1 MKLNKLI
8 CSLMIIGSTSL
19 TACMPSNVGGANN
32 ASVTSESAHTES
44 NVASKNGLPTDAR
57 ETVDYVAKGIASAA
71 LDLPFGP
78 LKFISN
84 FAIDGIITAIFGEQK
99 DQTLE
104 TLEQMNK
111 KLDKIYT
118 NLETAIGI
126 SETTATTLSQFYA
139 SNMMNDWANGLS
151 KIDNLANEVTSK
163 YSNLA
168 TQRVFGNSITSG
180 QLEKLYAYAQQ
191 QGKSK
196 DTLLALDAMINYRTS
211 KVGTSSDLF
220 NAFSTNFKS
229 SGGSGEI
236 MVKLNKGKQNY
247 LNALVNIAA
256 HPDFMAKIH
265 DFNGQILLY
274 QSKIF
279 GSYQKLYN
287 IQLAQLAYRYAS
299 GANIQLSN
307 LDLHDVKATGFEGFK
322 QAVLVL
328 NETYNRLFAQL
339 TSEIK
344 TNFSPINDAELYSF
358 VNVVFNSERPLLD
371 KNTFVLNNQGTIH
384 PGSCIINNLTFNEVN
399 RSSGNNAG
407 VATLGARCVVK
418 YDSQRHEATYIN
430 TSIDIP
436 YVMSGGVI
444 KRYAVS
450 GIYFDQQSQ
459 QLKTADQTGN
469 TATDLNS
476 DDVNKLCASGND
488 IGRNRNVVD
497 LADNKYVSRE
507 GARFYQEFGIKADT
521 NVFIYPVKDATDK
534 KDTGLP
540 SKDWT
545 RVRGTYSAEIKAGL
559 HKVNWVKK
567 PDMDTYNT
575 SYLGLANGKAFCV
588 NMIAYH
594 YNNNDSVKTE
604 FGIHGVGNNS
614 LRVDNKNIT
623 FNSGNYLQISGLI
636 FKENELNDKPYDWGL
651 NGIGLWNITS
661 STPTPVYTTENYSK
675 IQ

>member
-8 CSLMIIGSTSL
+8 CSLMIIGSASL

-32 ASVTSESAHTES
+32 ASVTSENTYNES
-44 NVASKNGLPTDAR
+44 NVVLRNGLPTDGR
-57 ETVDYVAKGIASAA
+57 EMVDYVAKGIASAA

-139 SNMMNDWANGLS
+139 SNMMNDWSNGLS
-151 KIDNLANEVTSK
+151 KIDNLANDVTSK

-168 TQRVFGNSITSG
+168 TQRVFGSSITSE
-180 QLEKLYAYAQQ
+180 QLEKLYAYAQK
-191 QGKSK
+191 QGKSN
-196 DTLLALDAMINYRTS
+196 DTLLALDAIVNYRSS

-220 NAFSTNFKS
+220 NAFSANFKS
-229 SGGSGEI
+229 TGGNGQI
-236 MVKLNKGKQNY
+236 MVKLNKGKESYFRAIN
-247 LNALVNIAA
+247 NIAA

-299 GANIQLSN
+299 GANIQLNN
-307 LDLHDVKATGFEGFK
+307 LDLHDVKATGLEGFK

-328 NETYNRLFAQL
+328 NATYNRLFTQL

-344 TNFSPINDAELYSF
+344 TNFSPINDAELYNF
-358 VNVVFNSERPLLD
+358 INTVFNSERPLLD
-371 KNTFVLNNQGTIH
+371 KNTFVLNSQGTIN
-384 PGSCIINNLTFNEVN
+384 PGSCIINNFTFNEVN

-436 YVMSGGVI
+436 YVMSGGDI

-459 QLKTADQTGN
+459 PLKTADQTGN

-488 IGRNRNVVD
+488 LGRNRNVVD

-507 GARFYQEFGIKADT
+507 GARFYQKFGIKADT

-534 KDTGLP
+534 KETGLP

-545 RVRGTYSAEIKAGL
+545 RVSGTYSTEIKADL

-567 PDMDTYNT
+567 PDMETYNT

-604 FGIHGVGNNS
+604 FGVHGIGNNS
-614 LRVDNKNIT
+614 LRTDNKNIT
-623 FNSGNYLQISGLI
+623 FNNGNSLQISGLI
-636 FKENELNDKPYDWGL
+636 FKEYELNDKPYDWGL
-651 NGIGLWNITS
+651 NGMGFWNITS
-661 STPTPVYTTENYSK
+661 SQPAPVYTTENYSQ

>member
-32 ASVTSESAHTES
+32 ALVTSESAHTES

-168 TQRVFGNSITSG
+168 TQRVFGSSITSG
-180 QLEKLYAYAQQ
+180 QLEKLYTYAQQ

-358 VNVVFNSERPLLD
+358 VNVVFNSERPLLAR
-371 KNTFVLNNQGTIH
+371 NTFVLNNQGTIH
-384 PGSCIINNLTFNEVN
+384 PGSCIINNFTFNEVN

-407 VATLGARCVVK
+407 VATLGARCIVK

-430 TSIDIP
+430 ASIDIP

-450 GIYFDQQSQ
+450 GVYFDQQSQ

-476 DDVNKLCASGND
+476 DDVNKLCNTSND
-488 IGRNRNVVD
+488 IGRGWNVNKV
-497 LADNKYVSRE
+497 ADNVWGKISRY
-507 GARFYQEFGIKADT
+507 YQGFEINTDA
-521 NVFIYPVKDATDK
+521 NVYIYPVKYTPAENEIA
-534 KDTGLP
+534 GLP
-540 SKDWT
+540 ANSWT
-545 RVRGTYSAEIKAGL
+545 TSEGGYSASITGRL
-559 HKVNWVKK
+559 HQVASVDSPELN
-567 PDMDTYNT
+567 TRNT
-575 SYLGLANGKAFCV
+575 SYLAIDNGKAFCV
-588 NMIAYH
+588 NILAYH
-594 YNNNDSVKTE
+594 YNQNYSVKTE
-604 FGIHGVGNNS
+604 FGIHSIIKNSTRIDSKNLMFDNGSNLKIDGYIKDENNMS
-614 LRVDNKNIT
+614 YKMRYMDDRGKG
-623 FNSGNYLQISGLI
+623 F
-636 FKENELNDKPYDWGL
+636 
-651 NGIGLWNITS
+651 WNITS
-661 STPTPVYTTENYSK
+661 STPTPVYTTENYSQ